1 MSEPSIRLISS
12 LRVSDLEKYPV
23 WRFANSDETDDT
35 AIQPVKRLPVST
47 LTGKFVG
54 TRVRLASGD
63 CLWGIVGNF
72 DAKNVEMNE
81 HFVTISI
88 ERKGRWFHLARYH
101 DADYA
106 ERGPQALARFLG
118 LAIEDIFPI
127 SYDVRRFVKGNAAGL
142 TGSISKEPRVRFTRA
157 QIIAMAVPEL

>member
-1 MSEPSIRLISS
+1 MIEPNILLISS
-12 LRVSDLEKYPV
+12 LRVSDLEKYAV
-23 WRFANSDETDDT
+23 WRFANGDETDDT
-35 AIQPVKRLPVST
+35 AIRPVKGLPVST
-47 LTGKFVG
+47 LTGRFVG

-63 CLWGIVGNF
+63 CLWGIVGNL
-72 DAKNVEMNE
+72 DARNAEMNE

-106 ERGPQALARFLG
+106 ERGPQALAGFLG
-118 LAIEDIFPI
+118 LAVDDIFPI
-127 SYDVRRFVKGNAAGL
+127 SYDVRRFVKGNTAGL
-142 TGSISKEPRVRFTRA
+142 KGSISKEPRVRLTRA